1 MTTHGVWKGED
12 DPKENDRH
20 NGLQVDIYIGLEKVK
35 FVNIFKSYIIFYS
48 CLTFLVLFIYTYVLQ
63 VF

>member
-1 MTTHGVWKGED
+1 MTTQSVWKGED

-20 NGLQVDIYIGLEKVK
+20 NGLQVEIYIGFEEVK
-35 FVNIFKSYIIFYS
+35 FANIFKSFIIFYS